1 MTIPEPAFGYDEAW
15 HRLVG
20 FIQALCA
27 KDEFADLGPL
37 VDIFDYIEQIEDD
50 RIRPIRQYIDSI
62 THYCE

>member
-20 FIQALCA
+20 FIQAVSEREDDKLGLV
-27 KDEFADLGPL
+27 ADI
-37 VDIFDYIEQIEDD
+37 VNYIEQLEDD
-50 RIRPIRQYIDSI
+50 RIRPIQQYIDSI